1 MTMTVISDTV
11 QGPDHDCG
19 GDHRSKPGATVSTLS
34 PLSRIARYSV
44 RFFCSSGS
52 SRSRGCVIRNFI
64 VSSKVQVNQA
74 RGQDTGRSLP
84 RPRIFSKEICF
95 STREKNNHEFP

>member
-1 MTMTVISDTV
+1 MRMTVISDTV

-19 GDHRSKPGATVSTLS
+19 GDHKSKLGCYVVYVEPSFPNRSIQCA
-34 PLSRIARYSV
+34 
-44 RFFCSSGS
+44 FFLFF
-52 SRSRGCVIRNFI
+52 RSRDCVIRNFI

-84 RPRIFSKEICF
+84 RPRIFSKEMCF
-95 STREKNNHEFP
+95 STRENNNHEFA